1 MSLLGP
7 VQIRAF
13 ANRLGVRPTKALG
26 QNFVHDAGTVRR
38 IVRDAG
44 VEAGDLVLEVGPGF
58 GSLTLALLEVAAFVS
73 AVGIDPVL
81 ARELPATVRAN
92 MPEACDRF
100 AVVER
105 DAMLVSAED
114 LAVPSSYDARPA
126 GEDHSNGANKPFSP
140 THLVANLPYNV
151 AVPVILT
158 LLETLPSLRSV
169 TVMVQLEVAD
179 RLAAEPGSR
188 TYGIPSVKANWYADV
203 RRGAK
208 ISRHVFWPVPNV
220 DSALVHLERHE
231 DNPYPDDLRELTFA
245 IVDAA
250 FAQRRKTL
258 RAALGAWAGSPGQA
272 EEILRA
278 AGVDPSL
285 RGERL
290 GISDFVAI
298 AMAARA

>member
-73 AVGIDPVL
+73 AVEIDPVL

-158 LLETLPSLRSV
+158 LLETLPSLRDRKSV
-169 TVMVQLEVAD
+169 V
-179 RLAAEPGSR
+179 
-188 TYGIPSVKANWYADV
+188 
-203 RRGAK
+203 
-208 ISRHVFWPVPNV
+208 
-220 DSALVHLERHE
+220 
-231 DNPYPDDLRELTFA
+231 
-245 IVDAA
+245 
-250 FAQRRKTL
+250 
-258 RAALGAWAGSPGQA
+258 
-272 EEILRA
+272 
-278 AGVDPSL
+278 
-285 RGERL
+285 
-290 GISDFVAI
+290 
-298 AMAARA
+298 